1 VVDKATADMND
12 DVETEARP
20 LEAEQ
25 LRKAVHQELTCALQ
39 VLLQVETSL
48 RNEDLKRQKT
58 YASVGLNTEDCSVK
72 EVDDASEKKCDCCAR
87 LRAELEEVTQL
98 AAMQRDQLDATR
110 SSEAALE
117 DIAKQLQSDTLTM
130 DVDRLRLSKALTA
143 AKEEN
148 EVLAKVM
155 ERLSQDYDELKQDVD
170 RNVKVTALRNTARA
184 LECENELINT
194 ERKNLEDDIVAL
206 RKAAT
211 DNERALQEKLSACEA
226 RVADVVGELQAKDAE
241 RTHFVE
247 RFERLQNEKLN
258 VMNQLLAVEK
268 ELELCRVDLCGLEE
282 ERAEMQSERDSS
294 SEVMAALREAKRS
307 VEHKLQAVMADNA
320 GLSEQAQVFEERA
333 ISLEETV
340 RLLDDERRQAQF
352 SSVALEERMTEQNSL
367 YESRVSLMQEEL
379 GRRIEEINECKAIE
393 VDQVKERYIGLF
405 EEKAAE
411 LSSLRAIHS
420 STNEEL
426 RLAKAR
432 IVDLEEREAESQTL
446 LGRSQA
452 AQEER
457 FRTCNDEITAE
468 LVLLREVTA
477 RSESELESARQRY
490 EALQQSYR
498 TSVETLQKRLLEI
511 TSLLHEHSKETKEI
525 VNSSETNQNI
535 NNRDSITSHR
545 SESLS
550 GRRSTSRKK
559 ARKKKIAA

>member
-1 VVDKATADMND
+1 MND